1 MVYSPR
7 RLRSTTERS
16 ERPIRRSISMERPLR
31 LARSRLVRRL
41 VDAGSMAYSA
51 VTQPAR
57 ELRRQAGTPSSTV
70 AVHRTRVS
78 PNVTR
83 HDPSA
88 FFIMLRSRVTGR
100 IWSHARSNER
110 AACVSAPACAVAP
123 ACVTASTCVAVSACV
138 TAPGSATTPACAA
151 TPACAGFSSENAPS
165 TWLFIALLRK
175 NATPEGAA

>member
-57 ELRRQAGTPSSTV
+57 ELRRHAGTPSSTV

-88 FFIMLRSRVTGR
+88 FFITLRSRVTGR

-110 AACVSAPACAVAP
+110 AGSAAAMVCVSAPACTGLSP
-123 ACVTASTCVAVSACV
+123 
-138 TAPGSATTPACAA
+138 
-151 TPACAGFSSENAPS
+151 ENALS